1 MAVKTPSS
9 SGVNSKVTF
18 FMADFIVTFIEL
30 LVLGPAFLVFLV
42 SLVSLVS
49 LLPHFHASIVTAVSD
64 VILTCGSCT

>member
-30 LVLGPAFLVFLV
+30 LVLGPAFLVFF
-42 SLVSLVS
+42 VSLVS